1 MGAAKDT
8 YGTIL
13 GQRLRSQPIEREK
26 LEEILKPV
34 GGRYL
39 NIVVGDRVVL
49 LEGRDK
55 GKIGKIT
62 KVEAKHGEVT
72 VGGLNMV

>member
-1 MGAAKDT
+1 MRGPTLTTPERRDALKD
-8 YGTIL
+8 
-13 GQRLRSQPIEREK
+13 
-26 LEEILKPV
+26 V

-39 NIVVGDRVVL
+39 TLVKGDRVVL

-62 KVEAKHGEVT
+62 ATDRIRAECTVE
-72 VGGLNMV
+72 GLNMVCNSQSLLQI